1 MPSADDRVRRRR
13 HAPGLFIKC
22 HPAAAG
28 AVADACAH
36 DHVRFFIATGKCRAG
51 ALAALPPKISDVLE
65 GGVFVNGL
73 VAYDA
78 HGEIVHE
85 RRLDGAVIEKCAAF
99 AAEHGFAPVAYDRDR
114 LYTSM
119 ITPRTE
125 ELAADRYYEP
135 PPAVGSLDR
144 DARANKILLLG
155 DADALAAARP
165 ALAELLG
172 TDAV

>member
-1 MPSADDRVRRRR
+1 M
-13 HAPGLFIKC
+13 
-22 HPAAAG
+22 
-28 AVADACAH
+28 
-36 DHVRFFIATGKCRAG
+36 
-51 ALAALPPKISDVLE
+51 
-65 GGVFVNGL
+65 FVNGL

-78 HGEIVHE
+78 RGEIVHE
-85 RRLDGAVIEKCAAF
+85 RRLNGAVIEQCAAF
-99 AAEHGFAPVAYDRDR
+99 AEEHGFAPVAYDRDR

-125 ELAADRYYEP
+125 ELADRYYEP
-135 PPAVGSLDR
+135 RPIVGSLDR

-172 TDAV
+172 TEASLTVAIPTMLEVLPPGAFS